1 MGVLFNN
8 YKVYSMMTKK
18 QLTSKQIDM
27 LLELLKNRFEK
38 NIHRHK
44 EIDWANVRAKLIKSP
59 DKLWTLQ
66 EMENTGGEPDV
77 VAYNKQKD
85 EYLFV
90 DCSAETPKGRRSLCY
105 DREALESRKDHPPK
119 NSAIDLV
126 QEIGAELLTE
136 EQYHQLQQLGE
147 FDLKT
152 SSWLATPAEI
162 RKLGGAL
169 FADRRYGRV
178 FIYHNGAQS
187 YYAARGFRCCLR
199 V

>member
-1 MGVLFNN
+1 MVN
-8 YKVYSMMTKK
+8 KK
-18 QLTSKQIDM
+18 QLTQKQIEL

-38 NIHRHK
+38 NTHRHT
-44 EIDWANVRAKLIKSP
+44 EMNWLDVQNKLIKVP
-59 DKLWTLQ
+59 DKLWSLQ

-77 VAYNKQKD
+77 IAYDQQKD

-90 DCSAETPKGRRSLCY
+90 DCSPETPKGRRSLCY
-105 DREALESRKDHPPK
+105 DREALEARKDHPPK
-119 NSAIDLV
+119 NSAIDV
-126 QEIGAELLTE
+126 TKEMGAELLTE
-136 EQYHQLQQLGE
+136 EQYYELQKLGE

-152 SSWLATPAEI
+152 SSWLKTPDEI
-162 RKLGGAL
+162 RRLDGAI

>member
-1 MGVLFNN
+1 MVN
-8 YKVYSMMTKK
+8 KK
-18 QLTSKQIDM
+18 QLTQKQIEL

-38 NIHRHK
+38 NTHRHT
-44 EIDWANVRAKLIKSP
+44 EMNWSDVQNKLIKVP
-59 DKLWTLQ
+59 DKLWSLQ

-77 VAYNKQKD
+77 IAYDQQKD

-90 DCSAETPKGRRSLCY
+90 DCSPETPKGRRSLCY
-105 DREALESRKDHPPK
+105 DREALEARKDHPPK
-119 NSAIDLV
+119 NSAIDV
-126 QEIGAELLTE
+126 AKEMGAELLTE
-136 EQYHQLQQLGE
+136 EQYYELQKLGE

-152 SSWLATPAEI
+152 SSWLKTPDEI
-162 RKLGGAL
+162 RRLDGAI
-169 FADRRYGRV
+169 FGDRRYGRV

>member
-1 MGVLFNN
+1 MVD
-8 YKVYSMMTKK
+8 KK
-18 QLTSKQIDM
+18 QLTQKQIEL

-38 NIHRHK
+38 NTHRHT
-44 EIDWANVRAKLIKSP
+44 EIEWSDVQNKLIKVP
-59 DKLWTLQ
+59 DKLWSLL

-77 VAYNKQKD
+77 IAYDQQKD

-90 DCSAETPKGRRSLCY
+90 DCSFETPKGRRSLCY

-126 QEIGAELLTE
+126 QEIGTELLTE

-147 FDLKT
+147 FDLTT
-152 SSWLATPAEI
+152 SSWLATPEEI

>member
-1 MGVLFNN
+1 MTTKNQLSPEQIEVL
-8 YKVYSMMTKK
+8 
-18 QLTSKQIDM
+18 I
-27 LLELLKNRFEK
+27 ELLKTRFEK
-38 NIHRHK
+38 NSHRHK
-44 EIDWANVRAKLIKSP
+44 EIEWTNVRAKLIESP
-59 DKLWTLQ
+59 EKLWSLQ

-77 VAYNKQKD
+77 IAYDQQKD

-90 DCSAETPKGRRSLCY
+90 DCSLETPKDRRSLCY

-119 NSAIDLV
+119 NSAIDV
-126 QEIGAELLTE
+126 AKEMGVELLTE
-136 EQYHQLQQLGE
+136 EQYSQLQEIEE

-152 SSWLATPAEI
+152 SSWLKTPNEI
-162 RKLGGAL
+162 RKLDGAL

>member
-1 MGVLFNN
+1 MP
-8 YKVYSMMTKK
+8 TKE
-18 QLTSKQIDM
+18 QLTQKQIEL

-38 NIHRHK
+38 NTHRHQ
-44 EIDWANVRAKLIKSP
+44 EMNWSDVQNKLIKDP
-59 DKLWTLQ
+59 DKLRSLL

-77 VAYNKQKD
+77 IAYDQPED

-90 DCSAETPKGRRSLCY
+90 DCSPETPKGRRSLCY

-119 NSAIDLV
+119 NSAIDV
-126 QEIGAELLTE
+126 AKEMGVELLTE
-136 EQYHQLQQLGE
+136 EQYYQLQEIEE

-152 SSWLATPAEI
+152 SSWLKTPNEI
-162 RKLGGAL
+162 RKLDGAL

>member
-1 MGVLFNN
+1 MVD
-8 YKVYSMMTKK
+8 KK
-18 QLTSKQIDM
+18 QLTQKQIEL

-38 NIHRHK
+38 NTHRHT
-44 EIDWANVRAKLIKSP
+44 EIEWSDVQNKLIKVP
-59 DKLWTLQ
+59 DKLWSLL

-77 VAYNKQKD
+77 IAYDQQKD

-90 DCSAETPKGRRSLCY
+90 DCSLETPKGRRSLCY

-119 NSAIDLV
+119 NSAIDV
-126 QEIGAELLTE
+126 AKEMGVELLTE
-136 EQYHQLQQLGE
+136 EQYYQLQKIEE

-152 SSWLATPAEI
+152 SSWLKTPNEI
-162 RKLGGAL
+162 RKLDGAL

>member
-1 MGVLFNN
+1 MV
-8 YKVYSMMTKK
+8 TKN
-18 QLTSKQIDM
+18 QLAQKQIEV
-27 LLELLKNRFEK
+27 LIQLLKDRFEK
-38 NIHRHK
+38 NLQRHK
-44 EIDWANVRAKLIKSP
+44 EINWVDAHAKLIKFP
-59 DKLWTLQ
+59 DKLWSLQ
-66 EMENTGGEPDV
+66 QMENTGGEPDV
-77 VAYNKQKD
+77 IAYDEQKE

-105 DREALESRKDHPPK
+105 DREALEARKDHPPK
-119 NSAIDLV
+119 NSAIDV
-126 QEIGAELLTE
+126 AKEMGAELLTE
-136 EQYHQLQQLGE
+136 EQYYELQKLGE

-152 SSWLATPAEI
+152 SSWLKTPDEI
-162 RKLGGAL
+162 RRLDGAI

>member
-1 MGVLFNN
+1 MVN
-8 YKVYSMMTKK
+8 KK
-18 QLTSKQIDM
+18 QLTQKQIEL

-38 NIHRHK
+38 NTHRHT
-44 EIDWANVRAKLIKSP
+44 EMNWSDVQNKLIKVP
-59 DKLWTLQ
+59 DKLWSLQ

-77 VAYNKQKD
+77 IAYDQQKD

-90 DCSAETPKGRRSLCY
+90 DCSPETPKGRRSLCY
-105 DREALESRKDHPPK
+105 DREALEARKDHPPK
-119 NSAIDLV
+119 NSAIDV
-126 QEIGAELLTE
+126 AKEMGAELLTE
-136 EQYHQLQQLGE
+136 EQYYELQKLGE

-152 SSWLATPAEI
+152 SSWLKTPDEI
-162 RKLGGAL
+162 RQLDGAI
-169 FADRRYGRV
+169 FGDRRYGRV

>member
-1 MGVLFNN
+1 MP
-8 YKVYSMMTKK
+8 TKE
-18 QLTSKQIDM
+18 QLTQKQIE
-27 LLELLKNRFEK
+27 LLIELLKNRFEK
-38 NIHRHK
+38 NTHRHQ
-44 EIDWANVRAKLIKSP
+44 EMNWLDVQNKLIKDP
-59 DKLWTLQ
+59 VKLRSLL

-77 VAYNKQKD
+77 IAYDQPED

-90 DCSAETPKGRRSLCY
+90 DCSLETPKGRRSLCY

-119 NSAIDLV
+119 NSAIDV
-126 QEIGAELLTE
+126 AKEMGVELLTE
-136 EQYHQLQQLGE
+136 EQYSQLQEIEE

-152 SSWLATPAEI
+152 SSWLKTPNEI
-162 RKLGGAL
+162 RKLDGAL

>member
-1 MGVLFNN
+1 MVD
-8 YKVYSMMTKK
+8 KK
-18 QLTSKQIDM
+18 QLTQKQIEL

-38 NIHRHK
+38 NTHRHT
-44 EIDWANVRAKLIKSP
+44 EIEWSDVQNKLIKVP
-59 DKLWTLQ
+59 DKLWSLL

-77 VAYNKQKD
+77 IAYDQQKD

-90 DCSAETPKGRRSLCY
+90 DCSLETPKGRRSLCY

-119 NSAIDLV
+119 NSAIDLANEMGV
-126 QEIGAELLTE
+126 ELLTE
-136 EQYHQLQQLGE
+136 EQYRQLQQIEE

-152 SSWLATPAEI
+152 SSWLATPVEI

-187 YYAARGFRCCLR
+187 YYAVRGCRCCLKI
-199 V
+199 